1 MTNMSLWFIYQSQ
14 FYSKAHFSTLAR
26 GKRFLIALIDW
37 DQIWDQFFKALENKN
52 LVISWRYYLKVA
64 IIVAAIKID
73 VCILWHSMQQASKE
87 KLLLQL

>member
-73 VCILWHSMQQASKE
+73 VCILWHSMQQTSKE
-87 KLLLQL
+87 KLLLEL